1 MIAKNSFKRDI
12 PSQDIFIA
20 GQHKEVLAR
29 IGFVVENCGIFLL
42 YGESGS
48 GKSTIVRTFIS
59 KLDPARYCICYINNS
74 RLIPNDLYSSVL
86 ESMSVIPYSLL
97 AKVKKQFYQV
107 ASDVF
112 NNHKKKLVVFIDNA
126 QSLPVQTIS
135 EIRYMLSFEFDSM
148 SPMALILV
156 GQPEL
161 LPTLRLRTF
170 EPLFYRINSQYH
182 FKGLSQKQTLEYI
195 LQQLALSGLSM
206 LFPDDVSAKIWGL
219 SKGLPQIINTIC
231 TSCLIDMEA
240 NSLNL
245 VDHAVLGRVLADLQY

>member
-1 MIAKNSFKRDI
+1 MIAKKSFKRDI

-48 GKSTIVRTFIS
+48 GKSTIVRTFIT
-59 KLDPARYCICYINNS
+59 KLDPARYCVCYINNS
-74 RLIPNDLYSSVL
+74 RLTPNDLYNSVL

-112 NNHKKKLVVFIDNA
+112 KNHKKQLVVFIDNA

-156 GQPEL
+156 GQ
-161 LPTLRLRTF
+161 
-170 EPLFYRINSQYH
+170 
-182 FKGLSQKQTLEYI
+182 LSQKSDNWPYPSSYTI
-195 LQQLALSGLSM
+195 L
-206 LFPDDVSAKIWGL
+206 D
-219 SKGLPQIINTIC
+219 
-231 TSCLIDMEA
+231 
-240 NSLNL
+240 
-245 VDHAVLGRVLADLQY
+245 